1 MGRRPD
7 LIRALVVI
15 FVLGLAVTGLSTA
28 WHSRQHQDNQ
38 VKAVKPV
45 HHQQVVASVFRSSFD
60 PRD

>member
-7 LIRALVVI
+7 LIRALMVI
-15 FVLGLAVTGLSTA
+15 FVLGLAVTGLTTA

-38 VKAVKPV
+38 VKAATPI
-45 HHQQVVASVFRSSFD
+45 HNRQVVASVVHSSFD